1 MSRLVPFNRR
11 SGSPFHSGMGGFYN
25 MMDDFF
31 ENMPFFKGF
40 PYETFKVDVQDKE
53 DEYLV
58 EAELPGVNKEQI
70 YLDLND
76 GRLNI
81 SVNREEEIQ
90 EENRNYIHRERRTRS
105 MSRSIYL
112 DQAKSEGIK
121 ARLRDGVLSIRI
133 PKEKGAQNRKRIEI
147 E

>member
-1 MSRLVPFNRR
+1 M
-11 SGSPFHSGMGGFYN
+11 
-25 MMDDFF
+25 
-31 ENMPFFKGF
+31 
-40 PYETFKVDVQDKE
+40 DVQDKE

>member
-11 SGSPFHSGMGGFYN
+11 NGITNNGIGGFYN
-25 MMDDFF
+25 MIDDFF
-31 ENMPFFKGF
+31 NDNMPFIRGF
-40 PYETFKVDVQDKE
+40 SNETFKVDVQEKG
-53 DEYLV
+53 DEYIV

-70 YLDLND
+70 ALDLND

-81 SVNREEEIQ
+81 SVNREEEIK
-90 EENRNYIHRERRTRS
+90 EENKNYIHRERRYRS

-112 DQAKSEGIK
+112 DHVKSENIK
-121 ARLRDGVLSIRI
+121 AKLDNGVLNIRV
-133 PKEKGAQNRKRIEI
+133 PKMEGSQNKRRIEI